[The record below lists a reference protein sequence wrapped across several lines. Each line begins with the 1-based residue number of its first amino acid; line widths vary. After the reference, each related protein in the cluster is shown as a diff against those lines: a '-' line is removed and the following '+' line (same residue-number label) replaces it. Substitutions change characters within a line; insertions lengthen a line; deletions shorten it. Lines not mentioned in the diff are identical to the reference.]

1 MKPASGEIALYADGM
16 CEDGFGGWAAVLVH
30 NSHQRTIVGM
40 ATGVTPGQMALTAVV
55 EGLEALTRPCRV
67 RICVE
72 DETLREHRAM
82 RTLPDEPDLRRRLRP
97 LLARH
102 HVIWDEGDDE
112 SEQWD
117 EAVCEL
123 TAELAHHQVRG
134 ATLTRSAEHGADAT
148 LAAVLSSYLV
158 ERWDDMDAFREAD
171 AAIGTLRFSIGWY
184 GDKPSTEMAP
194 AEIVEHLSTFFHTTL
209 PHKQHASSHEIR
221 AAGKVVCDLLEWFV
235 VEGHLDAD
243 TARSAVEDIGT
254 GVDELAPIAAFV
266 RAFGSGDLVPWPESS
281 LIEEHVDC
289 EYLTIDDVSTRSITL
304 HGDDGRVVG
313 PVTVRPGIAVQA
325 QTGWRILLSAV
336 KVRGRWELVQV
347 VSGDP

>member
-1 MKPASGEIALYADGM
+1 MESASGEVTLHAEGM

-30 NSHQRTIVGM
+30 NSRQRTIVGM
-40 ATGVTPGQMALTAVV
+40 DTGVTPGQMALKAVV

-97 LLARH
+97 LLAQH

-112 SEQWD
+112 SERWD

-123 TAELAHHQVRG
+123 AAELAHHQVRG
-134 ATLTRSAEHGADAT
+134 ASLTGPAEDGVEAT

-158 ERWDDMDAFREAD
+158 EQWDDMDAFKEAD

-184 GDKPSTEMAP
+184 GDKPSAEMAP

-209 PHKQHASSHEIR
+209 PHKQHASPHEIR
-221 AAGKVVCDLLEWFV
+221 TAGKVVSDLLEWLV
-235 VEGHLDAD
+235 VKGHLDAGA
-243 TARSAVEDIGT
+243 ARSAVEDIDT

-266 RAFGSGDLVPWPESS
+266 SAFESDDLVPWPENS

-289 EYLTIDDVSTRSITL
+289 EYLTIDEVSTRSITL

-336 KVRGRWELVQV
+336 KVRGRWGLVQV